1 MGLYRVIVVDDEE
14 EIREGIIRKID
25 WETLGFEVAG
35 SAENGL
41 DALEMAEHLH
51 PDVVMTDI
59 KMPFMDGLGLCKKIS
74 EQMPS
79 VKLII
84 FSGFDDFEYAQKAI
98 KLNVA
103 EYMLK
108 PVNAQELSET
118 LKKLKRQLDQELID
132 RRDIETL
139 RHHYEESLPVLREQ
153 FLVGLLEG
161 RVPEQKLR
169 AQAGMYRLNLRAKY
183 WTVALIHA
191 GAGLPG
197 TDARALHDAEELIP
211 ISIARTVE
219 EILGRFCH
227 FTSFLYSDNVAI
239 LADFPDEIGVTS
251 LITGLNEVCKSASR
265 VLEGDIA
272 AGIGGLTA
280 DLNGIRRSY
289 REAQSALDYSS
300 IMGEGRA
307 VYIKDVEP
315 DASVQVQFDEQDE
328 RAILN
333 AIKLG
338 GEEDITKIINELFSR
353 IETILPFSQY
363 QVYLVEMVTSLLKV
377 IRTYELNTDEI
388 FGKDFNYFTAFAT
401 HSPSKIRQWMIES
414 CCKISV
420 QIKRER
426 LDSTK
431 LLARN
436 AKLYI
441 EEHYMDPE
449 ISVEMLCAHLHVSP
463 AYFSTVF
470 KRETEMSFVSYL
482 TEVRLQQALNLLNTT
497 DDKTYVI
504 AGKVG
509 YTEPNYFS
517 YVFKKR
523 FGVSPSKYRTAGRD
537 GANA

>member
-239 LADFPDEIGVTS
+239 LADFPDAIGVTS

-338 GEEDITKIINELFSR
+338 GEEDITKVINELFSR

-537 GANA
+537 GANV